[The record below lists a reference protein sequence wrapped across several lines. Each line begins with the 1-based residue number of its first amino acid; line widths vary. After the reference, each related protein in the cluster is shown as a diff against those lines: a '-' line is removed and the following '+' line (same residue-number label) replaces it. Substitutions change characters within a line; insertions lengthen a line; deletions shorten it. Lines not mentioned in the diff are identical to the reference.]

1 MLFIKRRL
9 IFWLLREYLRK
20 WGKTILF
27 FFVAGLAFFF
37 ALRFTFPYFTPKL
50 LPLGQ
55 NESVGLIGPYT
66 LQNLPLQILSQMSR
80 GLTKVESDGTVKPD
94 IATSWKIL
102 DNGKAYEFHLRSDI
116 HFNDGTKLTS
126 ENVNYNF
133 SDAKIE
139 RPDSYTIRFLLK
151 DTFSPFLVTISKPI
165 FKRGF
170 IGVSEY
176 KIEDVSLNG
185 SFVQS
190 IKLVSVKNPYKKKS
204 YQFYPS
210 THSLK
215 TAYMLGEVNSVAG
228 LFDPA
233 FSNVSFSSF
242 PNTTVEKKV
251 NENVLVTLF
260 YNTRDAT
267 MSDKRIRQAL
277 SYAIPDTF
285 IYGVRAS
292 SPYPPM
298 MWAYTDRYVFKQ
310 DFENAKLLLS
320 SATTASKSASLSLHI
335 KFLAKY
341 KDTAAVLGKTWK
353 KIGIQTTVEL
363 VDSIPD
369 SFQIFL
375 GDFIVPRDP
384 DQYLLWHSNQSTNIS
399 SYDDKRIDKLLEDGR
414 KTVDFETRKKIYS
427 DFQKYLL
434 DGSPASFLYFPYEYE
449 ITRK

>member
-9 IFWLLREYLRK
+9 ILWLLREYLRK
-20 WGKTILF
+20 WGKTILL

-37 ALRFTFPYFTPKL
+37 AMRFASPYFTPL
-50 LPLGQ
+50 FLPFDQ

-66 LQNLPLQILSQMSR
+66 LQNLPSQILLQMSR
-80 GLTKVESDGTVKPD
+80 GLTKVDSDGTVKPD
-94 IATSWKIL
+94 IAFSWQIR
-102 DNGKAYEFHLRSDI
+102 DNGKAYEFHLRNDV

-126 ENVNYNF
+126 ENISYNF
-133 SDAKIE
+133 SDAKVE
-139 RPDSYTIRFLLK
+139 RPGPYTIRFLLK
-151 DTFSPFLVTISKPI
+151 DNFSPFLVTISRPI

-170 IGVSEY
+170 IGVGEY

-190 IKLVSVKNPYKKKS
+190 IKLVSVKNPYKKKA

-228 LFDPA
+228 LFDPT
-233 FSNVSFSSF
+233 FNNVSFSSF

-267 MSDKRIRQAL
+267 FSDKRIRQAL

-285 IYGVRAS
+285 IYGIRAF
-292 SPYPPM
+292 SPYPQT
-298 MWAYTDRYVFKQ
+298 MWAYTDRYIFKQ

-320 SATTASKSASLSLHI
+320 SANTASKSASLSLHI
-335 KFLAKY
+335 KSLVKY
-341 KDTAAVLGKTWK
+341 KDTATVLGKTWEK
-353 KIGIQTTVEL
+353 LGIQTTIEL
-363 VDSIPD
+363 VDGIPD

-375 GDFIVPRDP
+375 GDFIVPHDP
-384 DQYLLWHSNQSTNIS
+384 DQYLLWHSNQRTNIS

-434 DGSPASFLYFPYEYE
+434 DDSPASFLYFPYEYE